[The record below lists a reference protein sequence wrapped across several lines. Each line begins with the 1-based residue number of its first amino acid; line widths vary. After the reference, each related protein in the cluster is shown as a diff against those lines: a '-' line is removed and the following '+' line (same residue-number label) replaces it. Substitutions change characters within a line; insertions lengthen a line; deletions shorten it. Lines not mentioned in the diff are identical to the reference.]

1 MASLIQA
8 GEAIPPF
15 ISVIYNSPLA
25 THVRESEI
33 TFPLLQTFHV
43 LGILLMVGSI
53 AIVDLRILGV
63 VLKERTAAEV
73 GKSLLPVTWVG
84 FIVMFLSGGSLF
96 AAQSGKIYDNIFL
109 QVKLGLLLFA
119 ALNVVIFHAPTYRSI
134 ASWPVEGAPRSAKA
148 AAVLSLVV
156 WAAVVVTGRY
166 IAYY

>member
-1 MASLIQA
+1 MTFTPT
-8 GEAIPPF
+8 GEPIPPL
-15 ISVIYNSPLA
+15 IAAVYGSPLA

-63 VLKERTAAEV
+63 ILKQRSSAEV
-73 GKSLLPVTWVG
+73 GKSLLPLTWVG
-84 FIVMFLSGGSLF
+84 FAIMFLSGGILF
-96 AAQSGKIYDNIFL
+96 AAQSGKIYANVFL
-109 QVKLGLLLFA
+109 QAKLVLLLFA
-119 ALNVVIFHAPTYRSI
+119 GLNVVIFHATTYRSI
-134 ASWPVEGAPRSAKA
+134 ASWPAAGAPSSARA

-156 WAAVVVTGRY
+156 WASVVVTGRY